1 VLLEVLLVFQQYLCK
16 YLIVRDVEARGVE
29 PLPKAKLRPASS
41 GKALAKRGEYAVMEM
56 PYMRRM
62 LLGEKVEAPGIA
74 VGTH

>member
-1 VLLEVLLVFQQYLCK
+1 MLLEVLLVFQQYLCK

-56 PYMRRM
+56 PWMRRM
-62 LLGEKVEAPGIA
+62 LLGQRLEASGIA
-74 VGTH
+74 VWKH